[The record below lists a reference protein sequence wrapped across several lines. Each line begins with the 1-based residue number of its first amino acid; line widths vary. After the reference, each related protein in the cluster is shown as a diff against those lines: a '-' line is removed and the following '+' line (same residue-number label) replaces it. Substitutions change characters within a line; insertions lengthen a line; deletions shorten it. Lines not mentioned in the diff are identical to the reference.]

1 MYHQQ
6 IQSGARDQLEI
17 DGPETSPVLEQ
28 ASFDIEFI
36 ESGAQE
42 SGYRTRN
49 NPDQPYERKLL
60 VWRKGLFQAKA
71 LAVIHGRLRQGSEQR
86 ATLLIYD
93 LDIAPD
99 PCHRVTYVSVLLRFK
114 SHEVV
119 NWAPR
124 NRWIFQKSSQNEAQV
139 KGYDLKGG
147 FSQCG
152 GEITGSFKN
161 QRMVESTTT
170 DAAMMD
176 SELRWREG
184 RYNTG
189 VRWFIRENET
199 TKSGM
204 PSRVRTA
211 LLLKREDD
219 AEFSCAV
226 DVKLKTSFQSRF
238 HEYVSREEDEPVRY
252 DPSKSSGYNSGFPE
266 IDRHNLESITL
277 TDLVDLT
284 FVTEVGNTI
293 KHFVPGG

>member
-1 MYHQQ
+1 MSHQQ
-6 IQSGARDQLEI
+6 IQS
-17 DGPETSPVLEQ
+17 DGPEAPLLEQ
-28 ASFDIEFI
+28 ASFDIDFI

-49 NPDQPYERKLL
+49 NPDQPYERTLL
-60 VWRKGLFQAKA
+60 AWRRGLFQAKA

-93 LDIAPD
+93 LDIAPN

-119 NWAPR
+119 DWAPK
-124 NRWIFQKSSQNEAQV
+124 NRWVFQNSSQNETQV

-161 QRMVESTTT
+161 QRTVESTTT
-170 DAAMMD
+170 DAAKMD
-176 SELRWREG
+176 SELWWPEG

-211 LLLKREDD
+211 LLLERKDD

-226 DVKLKTSFQSRF
+226 DVKLKTSFKSRF
-238 HEYVSREEDEPVRY
+238 HEYISREEDEPVLY
-252 DPSKSSGYNSGFPE
+252 NPSKSSEYNSGFPD
-266 IDRHNLESITL
+266 IDGNNLGSITL

-284 FVTEVGNTI
+284 CATEVGNTI
-293 KHFVPGG
+293 KHFVPGGSR